1 MAKTDEPIPRDTY
14 SIRHKSLTNFQL
26 TFSTLI
32 RLSKDCEVA
41 DRGFLEFGKYFI
53 FRKIIFSKILHFFQV
68 FHATG
73 HPAVV

>member
-1 MAKTDEPIPRDTY
+1 MAKTNEPTRDTY

-53 FRKIIFSKILHFFQV
+53 FRKKSTYKNPNFFKN
-68 FHATG
+68 
-73 HPAVV
+73 